1 MLDMENKGFP
11 LWGKLSAKLTDEGL
25 MGSRRIDTNESVYIM
40 QPLSLYIHI
49 PFCVKKCAYCDFLSA
64 PADEDTREKYVQAL
78 IREIRSYENSD
89 DARRPVRSIFIGGGT
104 PSVLHTVQIGRVLG
118 AVKEAF
124 AGLHNSDC
132 DILSAVKNDECT
144 TEITMELNPGT
155 VMPEECRE
163 LCKLGINRFS
173 IGLQST
179 DNGELQRLG
188 RIHTYEEFLQTYH
201 ALRDAGARNI
211 NIDLMA
217 ALPGQTLENYM
228 NSLHKVAALNPEHI
242 SAYSLILEE
251 GTPLYERY
259 HEAVDITM
267 DDVSD
272 LKWQLP
278 DEDTERKMY
287 ETTAEVLRE
296 YGYQRYEISNYAKP
310 GYECRHNQV
319 YWQREDYLGFGIGA
333 ASCIDNVRW
342 KNIDGLHNY
351 IDETFTFSPV
361 ESISRNEDRKK
372 QQTEGLWHA
381 FKNGIREDI
390 RPLSIE
396 EQMEETMFLG
406 LRQTMG
412 ISISAFE
419 KSFGKSLTDVYGDV
433 IDKYKQMGMLG
444 IEGDRLFLTPEG
456 MIVSNPILADFLL
469 ENVRCGK

>member
-11 LWGKLSAKLTDEGL
+11 LWGKLSAKLTDEGF
-25 MGSRRIDTNESVYIM
+25 MGSRRIDTNELVNII

-104 PSVLHTVQIGRVLG
+104 PSVLKTEQIGRILG
-118 AVKEAF
+118 AVKETF
-124 AGLHNSDC
+124 TDLHNSDC
-132 DILSAVKNDECT
+132 GILSAVKNDECT

-155 VMPEECRE
+155 VMSEECRE

-342 KNIDGLHNY
+342 KNIDGLHKC
-351 IDETFTFSPV
+351 
-361 ESISRNEDRKK
+361 ISFFFASSQDREMR
-372 QQTEGLWHA
+372 EGVCEEYQ
-381 FKNGIREDI
+381 KEIREDI
-390 RPLSIE
+390 HRLSTE

-444 IEGDRLFLTPEG
+444 IERDRLFLTPEG
-456 MIVSNPILADFLL
+456 MIVSNPILAEFLF
-469 ENVRCGK
+469 